1 MSAYNEDG
9 ESLVSYEIIYR
20 ILNHMESKG
29 RSLKTRILYASNLNS
44 KSLEKYLDFLLK
56 KNLIS
61 EVCINGKKFYV
72 LTARGREFLY
82 KLRKIREDINNH
94 RSKRLSDLV
103 KNMYLEKRVTVNT
116 YELNN
121 KRLHVV
127 IVDNDST
134 AKETLSELILSYV
147 NARIDG
153 DEVLGV
159 IPSRLYDR
167 VIEILNDLGRV
178 ASLRLYTYNERE
190 DLGDLT
196 LRIVSLLRSLDTQYR
211 III

>member
-127 IVDNDST
+127 IVDSDST

>member
-1 MSAYNEDG
+1 DS
-9 ESLVSYEIIYR
+9 
-20 ILNHMESKG
+20 
-29 RSLKTRILYASNLNS
+29 
-44 KSLEKYLDFLLK
+44 
-56 KNLIS
+56 
-61 EVCINGKKFYV
+61 
-72 LTARGREFLY
+72 
-82 KLRKIREDINNH
+82 
-94 RSKRLSDLV
+94 
-103 KNMYLEKRVTVNT
+103 
-116 YELNN
+116 
-121 KRLHVV
+121 
-127 IVDNDST
+127 DST
-134 AKETLSELILSYV
+134 TKETLSELILSYV

-159 IPSRLYDR
+159 IPSRLYDK

>member
-1 MSAYNEDG
+1 MSAYNEDR

-94 RSKRLSDLV
+94 RPKRLSDLV

-127 IVDNDST
+127 IVDSDST
-134 AKETLSELILSYV
+134 TKETLSELILSYV

-159 IPSRLYDR
+159 IPSRLYDK
-167 VIEILNDLGRV
+167 VIEILNDLGRA

-190 DLGDLT
+190 DLEDLT

>member
-1 MSAYNEDG
+1 MSAYNEDR

-44 KSLEKYLDFLLK
+44 KSLEKYLDFLLE

-94 RSKRLSDLV
+94 RPKRLSDLV

-127 IVDNDST
+127 IVDSDST
-134 AKETLSELILSYV
+134 TKETLSELMLSYV

>member
-44 KSLEKYLDFLLK
+44 KSLEKYLDFLLE

-127 IVDNDST
+127 IVDSDST

>member
-1 MSAYNEDG
+1 MSAYNEDR

-44 KSLEKYLDFLLK
+44 KSLEKYLDFLLE

-61 EVCINGKKFYV
+61 EVCISGKKFYV

-82 KLRKIREDINNH
+82 KLRKIREDISNH

-127 IVDNDST
+127 IVDSDST
-134 AKETLSELILSYV
+134 TKETLSELMLSYV

-159 IPSRLYDR
+159 IPSRLYDK

>member
-1 MSAYNEDG
+1 MSAYNEDR

-44 KSLEKYLDFLLK
+44 RSLEKYLDFLLE

-94 RSKRLSDLV
+94 RPKRLSDLV

-127 IVDNDST
+127 IVDSDST
-134 AKETLSELILSYV
+134 TKETLSELMLSYV

>member
-1 MSAYNEDG
+1 MSAYNEDR

-94 RSKRLSDLV
+94 RPKRLSDLV

-127 IVDNDST
+127 IVDSDST
-134 AKETLSELILSYV
+134 TKETLSELMLSYV

-159 IPSRLYDR
+159 IPSRLYDK

>member
-1 MSAYNEDG
+1 MSAYNEDR

-127 IVDNDST
+127 IVDSDST

>member
-1 MSAYNEDG
+1 MSAYNEDR

-127 IVDNDST
+127 IVDSDST

-167 VIEILNDLGRV
+167 VIEILNDLGRA